1 MNKVTW
7 SELFMK
13 QKPVQQIVADFQI
26 ELFRCLEKE
35 IQFNKLQLRNYLCFP
50 RKNHKEKKRNLANLS
65 NLD

>member
-1 MNKVTW
+1 MKPDKFDMNKVTW

-35 IQFNKLQLRNYLCFP
+35 I
-50 RKNHKEKKRNLANLS
+50 
-65 NLD
+65 